1 MVFYTVYLL
10 DGENLF
16 VSTRTMSIK
25 SLVQQQQQEKIES
38 CDTSDHVQEQ
48 LDTKEKEDKKEDQ
61 EDKEKEKE
69 DEDQGPGNGDEEK
82 LIKMM

>member
-25 SLVQQQQQEKIES
+25 SEVQQEKIDSSDSSDQVQEKM
-38 CDTSDHVQEQ
+38 DTS
-48 LDTKEKEDKKEDQ
+48 EDGQAKVD
-61 EDKEKEKE
+61 KEKE
-69 DEDQGPGNGDEEK
+69 DEDQDPGNGGEQEN
-82 LIKMM
+82 IKMM